1 MSHFVT
7 FGSSGYSSKFT
18 TIFSRKVRGH
28 SNYVNFSFSTQY
40 KIAIFFRV
48 SFHHHEIR
56 SLYSRIFLAKWL
68 LENEYVTNPY
78 DPSKDSIRDLQWGR
92 NRFPMSKLVPSS
104 SSLARKTKWLKGIE
118 KFLLHNVIF
127 DVSTLLRQRCGFLRA
142 ILAECLP
149 YRILTIVQCPLRWG
163 SYAVCKSNNSRNI
176 SKRKPWKAE
185 ENKKKW
191 D

>member
-68 LENEYVTNPY
+68 LENENVTNPY

-118 KFLLHNVIF
+118 KFFCITW
-127 DVSTLLRQRCGFLRA
+127 S
-142 ILAECLP
+142 
-149 YRILTIVQCPLRWG
+149 LTWVHCSDNAADFYVQFWQSAYLTEYWL
-163 SYAVCKSNNSRNI
+163 
-176 SKRKPWKAE
+176 
-185 ENKKKW
+185 
-191 D
+191 

>member
-1 MSHFVT
+1 MLIFSTKLFFSLQT
-7 FGSSGYSSKFT
+7 SKLLCFSGYLFT
-18 TIFSRKVRGH
+18 TTMRCIQV
-28 SNYVNFSFSTQY
+28 
-40 KIAIFFRV
+40 
-48 SFHHHEIR
+48 IR
-56 SLYSRIFLAKWL
+56 NQSAPRIFLAKWL
-68 LENEYVTNPY
+68 LENENVTNPY